1 MRIWSG
7 AQIKL
12 CYSNMFHLRRTWR
25 LLRSPFLRL
34 RCSGD
39 GGLANGWIMGQYDD
53 CLDALHIRPSELHAP
68 ERRCVVPSPWHDIFG
83 VVVVLCLFLALD
95 DATSHVGVAHRHPFA
110 LSLIHI

>member
-39 GGLANGWIMGQYDD
+39 GALQMDGSWANTMTAWMPSIFGRVSCTRQNDD
-53 CLDALHIRPSELHAP
+53 VWCPVP
-68 ERRCVVPSPWHDIFG
+68 GTTFWGRRCTLLVSR
-83 VVVVLCLFLALD
+83 
-95 DATSHVGVAHRHPFA
+95 S
-110 LSLIHI
+110 